1 MYGKWL
7 LSPDFINKLF
17 FRGSILGITLVTTLL
32 LRSYGR
38 AINPKYRAF
47 HQDLIQAQLEYSS
60 NNKVCDNIEKCNFI
74 LQIISFQLFQKK
86 LHGYDFDFSAW
97 PVDFSWTDSQE
108 YANLV
113 ILPLLEYIL

>member
-17 FRGSILGITLVTTLL
+17 FRGSILGITLVTTFL

-47 HQDLIQAQLEYSS
+47 YEDLIKAQLEYST
-60 NNKVCDNIEKCNFI
+60 NNQVCDLKEK
-74 LQIISFQLFQKK
+74 
-86 LHGYDFDFSAW
+86 Y
-97 PVDFSWTDSQE
+97 
-108 YANLV
+108 
-113 ILPLLEYIL
+113 